1 MQIYSPEYLLELR
14 CVQSQSVDEKT
25 SSSALD
31 LGMTSR
37 VVLVHMTTLPFSQ
50 RGTPSGL
57 VQSKDKLFD
66 ELLCPLNF
74 TNQ

>member
-25 SSSALD
+25 SSALD

-50 RGTPSGL
+50 RGTPLWPGA
-57 VQSKDKLFD
+57 K
-66 ELLCPLNF
+66 
-74 TNQ
+74 